1 MTCDFIVDVTDV
13 SPPPDQNTHQSRNK
27 SGWRLPPR
35 PRPPASLFPSL
46 LRHGAKE
53 AAKVSRW
60 AAASLQQ
67 KSLSLA
73 VRGAAA
79 VAENLQVRTSADG
92 RKWQFMILSRVQ
104 AELSPVCQ
112 QQPCAECTDTALLT
126 ALLLN
131 KQELEKHKYSL
142 MARVS
147 AAAKMSKSPPSAA
160 SFVCRQSGSVV
171 SCHVRTLKVSTKLC
185 CCGKKKNISK
195 NMQTLSQLFLHQYTP
210 NFLTLV
216 EICLRIM
223 DITKWGHYRPGLKTC
238 TFLHINNQARWQ
250 FYNKNKRRT
259 LAGPS

>member
-1 MTCDFIVDVTDV
+1 MTSSASASAARFLV
-13 SPPPDQNTHQSRNK
+13 PKLAASR
-27 SGWRLPPR
+27 SQG
-35 PRPPASLFPSL
+35 
-46 LRHGAKE
+46 
-53 AAKVSRW
+53 SRQGL
-60 AAASLQQ
+60 ALSRGSLQQ

-112 QQPCAECTDTALLT
+112 QQPCAECTDTVLLT

-160 SFVCRQSGSVV
+160 SFVCRQSGTVV